1 MISNGL
7 CNFTGT
13 AAEYRARACE
23 TLKSKWQWRI
33 IFSFLKR
40 FIYFKGKK
48 WNKIIIAKLYYQTIL
63 LLNLSTGYLTCT
75 LKLSLTTTCFE
86 EIRTNGV
93 LVLLSDLNSI
103 WFKKTYKIIY
113 DKNFV
118 EDFLD
123 QYDNKFGDLEQGV
136 LALIIRCSN

>member
-7 CNFTGT
+7 CNITGT

-103 WFKKTYKIIY
+103 WFLKKPIKSFMIRTLLRISWINMII
-113 DKNFV
+113 NL
-118 EDFLD
+118 EIW
-123 QYDNKFGDLEQGV
+123 NKV
-136 LALIIRCSN
+136 SWPW